1 MLLSQLVEL
10 QGVGSGSE
18 ARPNRVSNSTF
29 VDQVGTHKTGTKYP
43 PEAEAGPGDRH
54 FTR

>member
-1 MLLSQLVEL
+1 MLLSQLLES
-10 QGVGSGSE
+10 QGIGSSSE

-29 VDQVGTHKTGTKYP
+29 VDEVDTHKTGVKYP
-43 PEAEAGPGDRH
+43 TAAEAGGGDRH